1 MMMPQRDSIS
11 STSLLNFEAWRALLR
26 TICGRYNPEGIEHNA
41 FIGWVR
47 PMNVCGLA
55 AVDIGWN
62 AHRVERTHRDIRLDG
77 AERYYDLFQVF
88 GKSAMTQNDQA
99 VQLAAGD
106 VVLVDAAR
114 PMTYFRND
122 TGAQWLSVRLPR
134 RFRVSHL
141 GFEPQG
147 GSCRRGGT
155 PARRLLFSLV
165 HDLDTDS
172 GLQIRVC
179 RFLHGAGC
187 LRSRRRAICAVRS
200 PAHHSPSGQ
209 AVRAYLRRDQGRLF
223 RSGFWARR

>member
-1 MMMPQRDSIS
+1 
-11 STSLLNFEAWRALLR
+11 
-26 TICGRYNPEGIEHNA
+26 
-41 FIGWVR
+41 
-47 PMNVCGLA
+47 
-55 AVDIGWN
+55 
-62 AHRVERTHRDIRLDG
+62 
-77 AERYYDLFQVF
+77 
-88 GKSAMTQNDQA
+88 MTQNDQA

-223 RSGFWARR
+223 RSGFWARRGGRRSGNLVTLPSEALYGARFHLQRVHLIRFVWTTPHVFYAGARCWVPSLSARSPTPAAFAIMHMSRGNSAIGLVTRRAPMSHMDKAPVME